1 MGVVLARVPTSY
13 VTSFGKISP
22 RGTSLT
28 LKNNFFSPPFCSSTE
43 TMVVSLGETGLL
55 SFMGFV
61 VQWLFLIGQGLIFR
75 ERSTNGANGSHTRK
89 LQVKKVVLV
98 YGFCKQRLIR
108 SLMELLVFKLI
119 NGSFFHSYFHSFMY
133 RVYIEGNHHSKNR
146 KE

>member
-89 LQVKKVVLV
+89 FQVKKVVLV
-98 YGFCKQRLIR
+98 LIR

-133 RVYIEGNHHSKNR
+133 KVYIEGNHHSKNGN
-146 KE
+146 E